1 MKMREGIKSP
11 PSLLKKGRSK
21 MARPK
26 KIVAEEVKKIATE
39 EAGKQKEEAVKQ
51 KEESGKQKE
60 EKTSNPKFICNV
72 NHDNKEYMTGDE
84 WVGEVPECL
93 KPYLKW

>member
-1 MKMREGIKSP
+1 
-11 PSLLKKGRSK
+11 

-26 KIVAEEVKKIATE
+26 KIVAEEVKNIATE
-39 EAGKQKEEAVKQ
+39 EAGKQKEEAG
-51 KEESGKQKE
+51 EQKE
-60 EKTSNPKFICNV
+60 EKTPNPKFICNV

>member
-1 MKMREGIKSP
+1 
-11 PSLLKKGRSK
+11 

-39 EAGKQKEEAVKQ
+39 E
-51 KEESGKQKE
+51 SGEQQE
-60 EKTSNPKFICNV
+60 EKTPNPKFICNV